1 MATEILKNRTP
12 EERELKNKQAELTSL
27 EADLI
32 QRELDLATLRAEL
45 TDFEGRY
52 LRTVGVLYAELDEIE
67 AQIAEAQA
75 RRTPRDSAAQ
85 EEATRARTQAQE
97 SSETARA
104 IAEPKPKP
112 TESLKKL
119 FREVAKRIHPDLA
132 TNDTAR
138 ARRQKFMSEANL
150 AYENGD
156 ETKLRSILS
165 EWESSPDTVE
175 GEGVGAEL
183 IRVIRKIAQIQKRL
197 ADIAS
202 EIQQLYGSD
211 LYQLRAKA
219 DEAESQGRDVFK
231 EMASQVEKQIDDAR
245 RSLVA
250 LTGENPVA

>member
-1 MATEILKNRTP
+1 MSSDIVPNQTP
-12 EERELKNKQAELTSL
+12 EELELQRKQAELAAL

-45 TDFEGRY
+45 AEFESRY

-75 RRTPRDSAAQ
+75 RRRPSDSEMQ
-85 EEATRARTQAQE
+85 EQATRARARAQE
-97 SSETARA
+97 SSETAKD
-104 IAEPKPKP
+104 ISVPKPKP
-112 TESLKKL
+112 TESLKRL

-132 TNDTAR
+132 ANDTNR
-138 ARRQKFMSEANL
+138 ERREKLMAEVNL

-156 ETKLRSILS
+156 EAKLRSILAD
-165 EWESSPDTVE
+165 WESSPDTVG

-197 ADIAS
+197 TDIDA
-202 EIQQLYGSD
+202 EIQQLNTSD

-219 DEAESQGRDVFK
+219 GEAEKQGRDLLK
-231 EMASQVEKQIDDAR
+231 EMGSQVEQQVAAAKKR
-245 RSLVA
+245 RAMEVDRNANL
-250 LTGENPVA
+250 